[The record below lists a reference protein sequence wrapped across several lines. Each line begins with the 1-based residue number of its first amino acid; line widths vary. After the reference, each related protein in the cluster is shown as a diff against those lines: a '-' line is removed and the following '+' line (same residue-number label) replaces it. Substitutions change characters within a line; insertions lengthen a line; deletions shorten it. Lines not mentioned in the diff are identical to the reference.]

1 MPKPKPD
8 QVVRH
13 EIVLGRSEKEMLDSL
28 VSSMS
33 FRNVATPAVDLMN
46 DVTGTVTF
54 LSLLA
59 AIGITGVSFS
69 FLVSDDL
76 SVQGVVDAFVS
87 QREQAMVA
95 AGLSGVPGVG
105 FGGGLVNHI
114 LGLWPP
120 ESCNWLPIPPIG
132 RTLFTSHSP
141 TLR

>member
-1 MPKPKPD
+1 MDSGSGPRTDSLGVDNWGALMPKPKPD

-105 FGGGLVNHI
+105 FGGGIVNQI
-114 LGLWPP
+114 LGLWPQ
-120 ESCNWLPIPPIG
+120 ES
-132 RTLFTSHSP
+132 
-141 TLR
+141 